1 VRSKQSGIRATHLEL
16 AVLNQFVADPQSLT
30 ASQAAHLAACA
41 ACRHQLAQRDPS
53 AVFGLLG
60 PLAELEALPHS
71 AVPSAPRIAQLRAR
85 ATRRPLAARADQ
97 RRWWFAAAAAVA
109 AVVVIVSVTRPR
121 PELPEQVA
129 MTPMP
134 TVVSPLIERVM
145 SRTARVLQVVPASEG
160 ASAVALIVDEG
171 VEL

>member
-1 VRSKQSGIRATHLEL
+1 MRSKQSGIRATHLEP
-16 AVLNQFVADPQSLT
+16 AVLSQFVTAPQSLT

-41 ACRHQLAQRDPS
+41 ACRHQLAQQDPS

-71 AVPSAPRIAQLRAR
+71 VVPPAPRIAQLR
-85 ATRRPLAARADQ
+85 ARADQ

-109 AVVVIVSVTRPR
+109 AVVMIVSVTRTR
-121 PELPEQVA
+121 PALPEQVA
-129 MTPMP
+129 MSPMP